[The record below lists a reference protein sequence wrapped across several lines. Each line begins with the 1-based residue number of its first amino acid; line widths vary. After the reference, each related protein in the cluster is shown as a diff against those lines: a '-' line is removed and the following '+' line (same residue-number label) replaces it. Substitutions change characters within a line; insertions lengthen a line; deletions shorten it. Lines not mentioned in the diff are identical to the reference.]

1 MKMDEDIVCKSP
13 NVKTIIKYQLMYFLK
28 DQYSKNLTEVTSA
41 KNAEGLSGM
50 DEPHLVHVKLL

>member
-1 MKMDEDIVCKSP
+1 
-13 NVKTIIKYQLMYFLK
+13 MYFLK

-50 DEPHLVHVKLL
+50 DELHLVHVKLL